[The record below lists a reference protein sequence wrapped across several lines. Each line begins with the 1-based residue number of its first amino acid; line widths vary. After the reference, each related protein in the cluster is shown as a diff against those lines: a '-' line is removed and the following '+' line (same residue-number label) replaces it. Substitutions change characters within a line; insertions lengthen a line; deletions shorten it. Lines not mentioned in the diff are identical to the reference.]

1 MLPQQLGVVRLRRD
15 VFHDCIP
22 ILTRLLLYEDT
33 VWDTDSVSAGEDS
46 AAAPAGGA
54 PEKAAAVASRDAA
67 PPAGAAADGGSS
79 ASAGAGGAG
88 AGTSASSGDL
98 PSAVHAESPDVKQR
112 QCRFWCYFET
122 PEEISLIVDKVLDP
136 PA

>member
-33 VWDTDSVSAGEDS
+33 VWDTDAVRAGEDS
-46 AAAPAGGA
+46 AAAPTGGA
-54 PEKAAAVASRDAA
+54 PEKAAAVASREPA
-67 PPAGAAADGGSS
+67 PTAGAAADGGSS